1 MRAFVN
7 SRVWRLGHLLPVL
20 LLPLLSQSSL
30 VSGKEGKAELLTD
43 LTRRSEARD
52 PFYRRAIFCLSR
64 YRRDD
69 LDQAIR
75 LLNQVRRID
84 PDFAPALGVLAE
96 ARALRY
102 LWGWDPDPKNL
113 QRTLKEAEKAVATGV
128 DLFETHLGL
137 GVALMATDLYTPA
150 MKELDRAVALDPGS
164 FKAHLY
170 RGMARRSLRR
180 RESARADAARALE
193 LDPSSPLA
201 YSLLGDIYQDLRDFP
216 AAQQAYLRAAE
227 LDQHLLWPRLGL
239 AAVYQKSADYHR
251 ATKAYAAT
259 ERDFPDDLAW
269 CRVLE
274 ASLFVATQDYEEA
287 LKIYEKIADGE
298 TLSPP
303 LRRRV
308 LLAGRA
314 HSLGKLGRKEEAEFY
329 WNRIL
334 EEFPAEF
341 DGGIRDR
348 ELASLA
354 YEALIGYRE
363 EKGQTKGAREL
374 LEEACRR
381 QGMPFDLHAK
391 LADRQNREGNLRAA
405 LATLGKALKGGPEDM
420 DVLSVT
426 VASLP
431 YLRQAASGKPKRAPI
446 PEAEA
451 LLLEIAIRVAAAP
464 QTSYIPYLN
473 LGRAEALL
481 GHPAEAVGHLRQ
493 AVDRGYP
500 GTRLIPGDQDLKDLL
515 GQPGFEELTR
525 IP

>member
-1 MRAFVN
+1 MNFRA
-7 SRVWRLGHLLPVL
+7 WPLGHLLPVL
-20 LLPLLSQSSL
+20 LIPLLSQSSL
-30 VSGKEGKAELLTD
+30 ASGSEGKAEHLPD

-52 PFYRRAIFCLSR
+52 PFYRRAVFYLSR
-64 YRRDD
+64 YHRDD

-75 LLNQVRRID
+75 LLIQVRRID
-84 PDFAPALGVLAE
+84 PDFTPARGVLAE

-102 LWGWDPDPKNL
+102 LWGWDPDAKNL
-113 QRTLKEAEKAVATGV
+113 QRSLKEAEEALATGV
-128 DLFETHLGL
+128 DLLETHLGF
-137 GVALMATDLYTPA
+137 GIALMAADLYTPA
-150 MKELDRAVALDPGS
+150 MDELDRAVALDPGS

-180 RESARADAARALE
+180 RELARADATKALE

-201 YSLLGDIYQDLRDFP
+201 YSLLGDTYQDLRDFP
-216 AAQQAYLRAAE
+216 AAQQAYLRATE

-239 AAVYQKSADYHR
+239 AAVYQKSADYAR
-251 ATKAYAAT
+251 ASKTYAFTK
-259 ERDFPDDLAW
+259 RDFPDDLAW
-269 CRVLE
+269 CRLLE
-274 ASLFVATQDYEEA
+274 ASLFVATRDYEEA
-287 LKIYEKIADGE
+287 LKIYEKIAEDE

-308 LLAGRA
+308 LLAGMA
-314 HSLGKLGRKEEAEFY
+314 HSLGHLDRKEEADFY

-334 EEFPAEF
+334 EEFPADF

-354 YEALIGYRE
+354 YEALIRSRE
-363 EKGQTKGAREL
+363 EKGQMKGAREL

-381 QGMPFDLHAK
+381 PGMSFDLHAQ
-391 LADRQNREGNLRAA
+391 LADRLYREGNLRGA
-405 LATLGKALKGGPEDM
+405 LATLVKALKEGPEDM
-420 DVLSVT
+420 DILSAT
-426 VASLP
+426 EAGLP
-431 YLRQAASGKPKRAPI
+431 YVRQAASGKPQRTSF

-451 LLLEIAIRVAAAP
+451 LIHEMATRVAVVS
-464 QTSYIPYLN
+464 TGSYVPYLN

-493 AVDRGYP
+493 AIDRGYP
-500 GTRLIPGDQDLKDLL
+500 GTRLIPSDHDLKGLL